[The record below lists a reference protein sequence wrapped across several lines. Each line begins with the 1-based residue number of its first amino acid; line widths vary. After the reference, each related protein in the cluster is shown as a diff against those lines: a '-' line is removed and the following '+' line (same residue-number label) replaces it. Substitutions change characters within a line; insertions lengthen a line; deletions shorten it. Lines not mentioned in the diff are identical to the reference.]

1 MITDWG
7 VNGLMKRADNIHE
20 QMEFQQKLINKREML
35 GKKISHRMLFEGL
48 TGRPNT
54 AEKSVRELEYRSI
67 TIIQTQ
73 KVWIKQKRLSKNCG
87 QTFYSLIYV

>member
-1 MITDWG
+1 
-7 VNGLMKRADNIHE
+7 
-20 QMEFQQKLINKREML
+20 ML

-73 KVWIKQKRLSKNCG
+73 TKSMNKTEEIIQELWANFLWSNICIIGNLAGEERENKKTS
-87 QTFYSLIYV
+87 S

>member
-1 MITDWG
+1 
-7 VNGLMKRADNIHE
+7 
-20 QMEFQQKLINKREML
+20 ML

-73 KVWIKQKRLSKNCG
+73 KV
-87 QTFYSLIYV
+87 